1 MKMAKED
8 LRHWHNNLNL
18 KNRSQGEKT
27 RISEY
32 FYIISNNAFKF
43 EVIPTRRSPGFVNML
58 FFIAIQNDIRYL
70 KVN

>member
-1 MKMAKED
+1 MAEED

-27 RISEY
+27 LINEY

-43 EVIPTRRSPGFVNML
+43 EVIPTKNLLSLICKYVCFHSHP
-58 FFIAIQNDIRYL
+58 
-70 KVN
+70 K

>member
-1 MKMAKED
+1 MAEED

-27 RISEY
+27 LITKY

-43 EVIPTRRSPGFVNML
+43 EVIPTINL
-58 FFIAIQNDIRYL
+58 IYL
-70 KVN
+70 ICKDVIFYSHPK

>member
-1 MKMAKED
+1 MAEED

-27 RISEY
+27 LITKY

-43 EVIPTRRSPGFVNML
+43 EVIPTRRSIFDL
-58 FFIAIQNDIRYL
+58 
-70 KVN
+70 